1 MDLKRYHNKTV
12 RVTTDEEIY
21 EGIAVFNDKDD
32 FEEYYDSLSIKT
44 DIGWSNILEPDI
56 KSIEIVK

>member
-12 RVTTDEEIY
+12 RVMTDEEIY

-44 DIGWSNILEPDI
+44 DTGWSNVLELEI
-56 KSIEIVK
+56 KSIEII